1 MRRAREVTRVRD
13 GGPRLYGVYRAYAN
27 LDPGLD
33 KVSLRS
39 TRACSLWFTYASEL
53 VARNA
58 EDAEVPERGLECIQR
73 VVLGRGDSEG
83 RHVDEQDDPAVVRR
97 PVERLP
103 AVHVQDLVV
112 VDRAIAGQR
121 VVAQR
126 LATHHNRFF
135 SEPQIPPHNQL
146 FSEPPTFGGMQH
158 TFSQMKKFSIL
169 QGSVITF
176 FRCGG

>member
-126 LATHHNRFF
+126 LAAQNIF
-135 SEPQIPPHNQL
+135 NV
-146 FSEPPTFGGMQH
+146 
-158 TFSQMKKFSIL
+158 SIYL
-169 QGSVITF
+169 YLKIESLCLCAHLTLYPATDCTAATGISGVSG
-176 FRCGG
+176 R